1 MKKLNVAPVTI
12 FLAVFVGACGCIAHP
27 AGAQAPAGGVTGG
40 AGGRIPVA
48 ARNIA
53 RGAVLSAGDI
63 KWADTTLSDGSIP
76 QAAKVSPGWVAR
88 RVIHAGEILQEPGVA
103 MPDLVRPGDAVDVV
117 YSNAGVAI
125 RVRGTAIGRG
135 VKGEEVYVRLDNRRR
150 LRGIIAGPN
159 TVRVM

>member
-1 MKKLNVAPVTI
+1 MKQLNAAVLAT
-12 FLAVFVGACGCIAHP
+12 FLAAFACVAHDARAQGAAHAPGVG
-27 AGAQAPAGGVTGG
+27 V
-40 AGGRIPVA
+40 RIPVA

-76 QAAKVSPGWVAR
+76 EAARVSPGWVAR

-103 MPDLVRPGDAVDVV
+103 MPDLVRPGDAVDVI

-135 VKGEEVYVRLDNRRR
+135 VKGDEVYVRLDNRRR

>member
-1 MKKLNVAPVTI
+1 MKTHNAALLAALMCVAP
-12 FLAVFVGACGCIAHP
+12 GAR
-27 AGAQAPAGGVTGG
+27 AQTAAQPITQTTSAKSKVP
-40 AGGRIPVA
+40 IA
-48 ARNIA
+48 ARDIA
-53 RGAVLSAGDI
+53 RGTALAPLDI
-63 KWADTTLSDGSIP
+63 RWADTTLSDGSVP
-76 QAAKVSPGWVAR
+76 QGASVAPGWVAR

-117 YSNAGVAI
+117 YSTAGVAI

-135 VKGEEVYVRLDNRRR
+135 VKGDEVYVRLDNRRR

>member
-1 MKKLNVAPVTI
+1 MKKPNVAILTAI
-12 FLAVFVGACGCIAHP
+12 LTAVLVAYAFVARTAS
-27 AGAQAPAGGVTGG
+27 AQAPAPG
-40 AGGRIPVA
+40 ARTPVA
-48 ARNIA
+48 ARNIE
-53 RGAVLSAGDI
+53 RGTILSAGDI

-76 QAAKVSPGWVAR
+76 AAANVAPGWVAR

-103 MPDLVRPGDAVDVV
+103 LPDLVHPGDAVDVV

-125 RVRGTAIGRG
+125 KVRGTAIGRG
-135 VKGEEVYVRLDNRRR
+135 VKGDEVYVRLDNRRR